1 MDYYATEYYT
11 SDLTPTEAAA
21 LGGISMVWVVV
32 ALVIA
37 VFSIIA
43 WWKMFEKAG
52 EKGWKSIIPIY
63 NMVILFKISGL
74 SPWLLILYIIPFVNI
89 IAVIVIQIML
99 AINLSKSFGKST
111 GFAFGLYF
119 LNTIFML
126 ILGFGDA
133 KYIGPN
139 GDETAKV

>member
-21 LGGISMVWVVV
+21 LGGISMVLVVV

-52 EKGWKSIIPIY
+52 EKGWKLIIPIY

-74 SPWLLILYIIPFVNI
+74 SPWLLIL
-89 IAVIVIQIML
+89 
-99 AINLSKSFGKST
+99 
-111 GFAFGLYF
+111 
-119 LNTIFML
+119 
-126 ILGFGDA
+126 
-133 KYIGPN
+133 
-139 GDETAKV
+139 